1 MIYFIFSIL
10 FIIIGIVIYFLFLI
24 KKINKMKIKADSKIN
39 KVSDAH
45 IMEDLRYLRAQLLK
59 VEDPQQRIEI
69 IKKIEL
75 ITSIYN

>member
-10 FIIIGIVIYFLFLI
+10 FIIIGFIIYFLFLI
-24 KKINKMKIKADSKIN
+24 KKINKMKIKGDSKIN
-39 KVSDAH
+39 KASDAH

-59 VEDPQQRIEI
+59 VDDPQQRIEI